1 MQKLNI
7 LEHPNLLETI
17 IQHDIIFECV
27 VLKYPIYFSD
37 EVDTACVKFG
47 YLGDPLCFI
56 INKQFFDSCSS
67 EKQSF
72 IIFHEV
78 YHIILEHGTRLSNDK
93 LSNIAQDIFINHTLC
108 RVHGFKREQV
118 DPENIYCWVDTVF
131 KGEIPPD
138 NLSSEEYYNLLVKE
152 GQIGNVCLVDDHS
165 DYQSGSISDAVGD
178 LLGSMIEHNGK
189 SDVLETL
196 QDIFDENGNTGQ
208 LAGTAAGNLI
218 KQMSGE
224 KVKKKKKWESVIK
237 KWSLKYLS
245 KKEKQVYQWVHEN
258 RRNALMDRDLMIPQI
273 ADVEHIDNKK
283 KVDVVFF
290 LDTSGSCAGLAGR
303 FWAAAK
309 SLPSDTFNLDL
320 CCFDTKVYNVS
331 LEKGQLYG
339 FGGTSF
345 GILERYVK
353 KTYTKKHPDA
363 IFVLTDGYGDFF
375 TPSNPAAWHWF
386 LTPNN
391 YKGYISSKSNIHL
404 LADFE

>member
-7 LEHPNLLETI
+7 LEHSDLLETI

-27 VLKYPIYFSD
+27 ALKYPIYFSD
-37 EVDTACVKFG
+37 EVDTAGVKFD
-47 YLGDPLCFI
+47 YLGDPLCFV
-56 INKQFFDSCSS
+56 INKQFFDLCGP

-118 DPENIYCWVDTVF
+118 DPENEYCWVDTVF
-131 KGEIPPD
+131 KNEIPAD
-138 NLSSEEYYNLLVKE
+138 NLSSEEYYILLTKE
-152 GQIGNVCLVDDHS
+152 SQIGGGSLVDDHS
-165 DYQSGSISDAVGD
+165 GYQTGSISAAASD
-178 LLGSMIEHNGK
+178 LLGSMIEHNGRA
-189 SDVLETL
+189 DVLGTL
-196 QDIFDENGNTGQ
+196 QDIFEENGNTGQ
-208 LAGTAAGNLI
+208 MAATTAGNLI
-218 KQMSGE
+218 KQMSDE

-258 RRNALMDRDLMIPQI
+258 RRNALMDRDLIIPQI

-290 LDTSGSCAGLAGR
+290 LDTSGSCANLANR

-309 SLPSDTFNLDL
+309 SLPLDTFNLDL

-331 LEKGQLYG
+331 LEKKQLYG

-345 GILERYVK
+345 VILERYIREN
-353 KTYTKKHPDA
+353 YPKKHPDA
-363 IFVLTDGYGDFF
+363 IFVLTDGYGDSF
-375 TPSNPAAWHWF
+375 TPSKPEVWHWF
-386 LTPNN
+386 LTPQN
-391 YKGYISSKSNIHL
+391 YNGYINKKSIIHK
-404 LADFE
+404 LADFT